1 MMKPRQSENM
11 KESNRER
18 PAEVIYNGPKF
29 LAHWFTPRE
38 PQDDE

>member
-1 MMKPRQSENM
+1 MDE
-11 KESNRER
+11 ESWRGKSVR
-18 PAEVIYNGPKF
+18 VYNGPKF

>member
-1 MMKPRQSENM
+1 MA
-11 KESNRER
+11 ESSKER

-38 PQDDE
+38 PRDDE